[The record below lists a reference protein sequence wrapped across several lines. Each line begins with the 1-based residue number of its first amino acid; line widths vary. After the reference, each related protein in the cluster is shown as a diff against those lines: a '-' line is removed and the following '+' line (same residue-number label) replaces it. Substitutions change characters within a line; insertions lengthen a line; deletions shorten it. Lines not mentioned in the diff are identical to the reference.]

1 MKIGTGMYSTS
12 FRVPDDNKAPWGE
25 LGRSPSWQVSNRDA
39 ELTLESA
46 PAPRSLIE
54 RRTVPT
60 QHRGKVRAAV
70 LAEIATPSVSAK
82 IALVVPLKCAIPCCG
97 CCGMVLG
104 EEDKDDL
111 LPRPPRAGARS
122 LIAIELR

>member
-1 MKIGTGMYSTS
+1 M
-12 FRVPDDNKAPWGE
+12 PDEHRAPWGE

-82 IALVVPLKCAIPCCG
+82 IALVVPLKCVIPCCG

-104 EEDKDDL
+104 EEDQEDL
-111 LPRPPRAGARS
+111 LDILRARGARS